1 MMRGEEK
8 RRGIGTKEEEEEEH
22 KKGDR
27 RRRDDKKCENLDPR
41 DKRRERD
48 LEEEE
53 RVRKALTDADL
64 FYAAW
69 SFFGGCGENLP

>member
-1 MMRGEEK
+1 MMRGEEN

-27 RRRDDKKCENLDPR
+27 RRRDGKECENLDPR

-53 RVRKALTDADL
+53 RVRRR
-64 FYAAW
+64 
-69 SFFGGCGENLP
+69 